1 MESFEIDLEDL
12 DLKSVDIKPPTPT
25 YNSGEFRNF
34 SFNNGGNNASRPN
47 LTISTSNNDP
57 MPSGLSSDKE
67 VDFGLG
73 MIVNKK
79 KLRPDSEVNKI
90 GSNSG
95 SNSPTPKSA
104 FSSMFQDHSSDT
116 LPEKVNINN
125 TEFLQQSLFDDNM
138 TNIDLDNEL
147 NSMNL
152 DDIQQPVSSMSGPS
166 LPKFGS
172 GGSNN
177 FAASA
182 TSGFGMNNNTPPTYG
197 SINTGSV
204 SATAN
209 LSFEEIQKRKFELL
223 CKFERLRD
231 KGARLPKT
239 FSMSSD
245 YEEMNNEYERLIYH
259 RRLENSVKMQRH
271 GLISVTGIVEKVN
284 NTAGNPFDLHLDG
297 WSEYMTDQIMSENSP
312 YDDIFEELYDD
323 YHDKIKWGPE
333 WRLMAM
339 VAGSAFWF
347 HMSHNLSKKFL
358 GGGMDNIFKNNPN
371 LMEQFQNAAMGQMG
385 QSNPG
390 MSSFM
395 NMGGGPP
402 KYNPMAAPPF
412 SNPRDA
418 PPRGGT
424 NINNTQ
430 DIDDLIDSIGK

>member
-12 DLKSVDIKPPTPT
+12 DLKSVDIKPTTPT
-25 YNSGEFRNF
+25 NNSNEFKNI
-34 SFNNGGNNASRPN
+34 SFNNGNVSRPN

-57 MPSGLSSDKE
+57 MPSGLTSDKE

-73 MIVNKK
+73 MLANKK
-79 KLRPDSEVNKI
+79 KLRPDAEVNKL

-95 SNSPTPKSA
+95 SNSPAPKSA
-104 FSSMFQDHSSDT
+104 FTSLFQESQNT
-116 LPEKVNINN
+116 LPEKVNMDN

-152 DDIQQPVSSMSGPS
+152 DDIQQPIPNMSGPS

-172 GGSNN
+172 SNGN
-177 FAASA
+177 SFSASA
-182 TSGFGMNNNTPPTYG
+182 TSGIGMNNNLPSYG
-197 SINTGSV
+197 SINSAPI

-231 KGARLPKT
+231 KGTRLPKT

-245 YEEMNNEYERLIYH
+245 YEEMNNEYERLVYH

-271 GLISVTGIVEKVN
+271 GLISLTGIVEKVN
-284 NTAGNPFDLHLDG
+284 NTAGNPFDLHLNG
-297 WSEYMTDQIMSENSP
+297 WSEYMTDQIMAENSP

-333 WRLMAM
+333 WRLLAM

-358 GGGMDNIFKNNPN
+358 GGGGMDNIFKNNPG

-390 MSSFM
+390 MANFM
-395 NMGGGPP
+395 NMGSSGGPP
-402 KYNPMAAPPF
+402 KYNPMGAPPF
-412 SNPRDA
+412 ANPTA

>member
-1 MESFEIDLEDL
+1 MESFELDLEDL
-12 DLKSVDIKPPTPT
+12 DLKSVEMKPPTPT
-25 YNSGEFRNF
+25 YNQGF
-34 SFNNGGNNASRPN
+34 GNSRPN

-57 MPSGLSSDKE
+57 MPSGLNSDKE

-73 MIVNKK
+73 MLANKK
-79 KLRPDSEVNKI
+79 KLRPDAEVNKI
-90 GSNSG
+90 GANGSNSG
-95 SNSPTPKSA
+95 ANSPAPQSA
-104 FSSMFQDHSSDT
+104 FTSIFKEQSSG
-116 LPEKVNINN
+116 LPEKLDLDNS
-125 TEFLQQSLFDDNM
+125 EFLQQSLFDDNM

-152 DDIQQPVSSMSGPS
+152 DDIHQPIPSMSGPS

-172 GGSNN
+172 SSTGAGS
-177 FAASA
+177 FA
-182 TSGFGMNNNTPPTYG
+182 TSNPPPTYG
-197 SINTGSV
+197 SINATPI
-204 SATAN
+204 SAAAN

-231 KGARLPKT
+231 KGVRLPKT

-245 YEEMNNEYERLIYH
+245 YEEMNNEYERLVYH

-271 GLISVTGIVEKVN
+271 GLITLTSFMEKGN
-284 NTAGNPFDLHLDG
+284 KTLGNPFDLHLDG
-297 WSEYMTDQIMSENSP
+297 WSEHMTDQIMSENSP
-312 YDDIFEELYDD
+312 YDDIFEELYDE

-333 WRLMAM
+333 WRLLAM

-347 HMSHNLSKKFL
+347 HISHNLSKKFL
-358 GGGMDNIFKNNPN
+358 GGANMDNLFKSNPG
-371 LMEQFQNAAMGQMG
+371 LMEQFQAAAMGQMG
-385 QSNPG
+385 QANPG
-390 MSSFM
+390 MANFM

-402 KYNPMAAPPF
+402 KYNPMGAPPF
-412 SNPRDA
+412 SNPTA